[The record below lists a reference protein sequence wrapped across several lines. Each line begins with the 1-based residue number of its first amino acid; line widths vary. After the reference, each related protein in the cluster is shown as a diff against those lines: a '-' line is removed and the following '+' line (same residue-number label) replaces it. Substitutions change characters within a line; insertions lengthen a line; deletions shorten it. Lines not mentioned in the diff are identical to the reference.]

1 MAQVDRALAE
11 PSGRHGEIV
20 AKLAV
25 RILSGGYPADMVLPT
40 AEELCLELDVSR
52 TSLREALRVLEAKG
66 LVEARQ
72 RIGTRVCPRERWL
85 RLDPDVLRWAR
96 ACPPDPEF
104 MQGLLE
110 TRWMIEPMAAELAAK
125 RATARDLMVIEAAF
139 NGMASTLATDLEACT
154 QADVEFH
161 IAILRATHN
170 PVIAN
175 LATVIGAALK
185 STFILSNSLSE
196 SFERT
201 LRAHGEVLEGIRMR
215 DPERA
220 GAAMRSLL
228 GIAREDLGPL
238 ADPDAAQATG
248 R

>member
-1 MAQVDRALAE
+1 MAAVPAVAE

-25 RILSGGYPADMVLPT
+25 RILSGAYPTAMVLPT
-40 AEELCLELDVSR
+40 ADELCIELDVSR
-52 TSLREALRVLEAKG
+52 PSLREALRVLEAKG

-72 RIGTRVCPRERWL
+72 RIGTRVCPRDRWL
-85 RLDPDVLRWAR
+85 RLDPDVLRWAS

-125 RATARDLMVIEAAF
+125 RATARDLMAIETAF
-139 NGMASTLATDLEACT
+139 NAMAATLASDLDACT

-175 LATVIGAALK
+175 LAMVIGAALK
-185 STFILSNSLSE
+185 STFHLSNALSKT
-196 SFERT
+196 FERT

-215 DPERA
+215 DSARA

-238 ADPDAAQATG
+238 ADPDAPRGT
-248 R
+248 